1 MVRSRKS
8 NPGRAARH
16 GRTEQ
21 GISVMAE
28 DIETVRPKKRKKKNA
43 LKHGVYS
50 REVMLPG
57 EHTRDYDALAAEL
70 TEEWAPE
77 GLTERSLVDRLVG
90 LYWRKQRL
98 DRYEHAK
105 LQQRVQQIREDNV
118 SSREIQKLKAW
129 GPKFQDAASGEEVDE
144 ILCKL
149 NDVYDDYI
157 EEKVPYDEAPDAPP
171 RGPAI
176 ARVLADLPPLDRL
189 EGPAKFIALVNP
201 DLIESDLARSDRI
214 DETIDRT
221 IKRLMQVKTAK
232 QIFPNMRRNASAA
245 PKLIQVPALTDES
258 EQSSKLPDK
267 VEIPAKPMVN
277 LRMVSDGPFLRI
289 G

>member
-77 GLTERSLVDRLVG
+77 GLTERRGGGHHLVRARRRL
-90 LYWRKQRL
+90 WRL
-98 DRYEHAK
+98 H
-105 LQQRVQQIREDNV
+105 
-118 SSREIQKLKAW
+118 
-129 GPKFQDAASGEEVDE
+129 
-144 ILCKL
+144 
-149 NDVYDDYI
+149 
-157 EEKVPYDEAPDAPP
+157 
-171 RGPAI
+171 RG
-176 ARVLADLPPLDRL
+176 
-189 EGPAKFIALVNP
+189 KSAL
-201 DLIESDLARSDRI
+201 
-214 DETIDRT
+214 
-221 IKRLMQVKTAK
+221 
-232 QIFPNMRRNASAA
+232 
-245 PKLIQVPALTDES
+245 
-258 EQSSKLPDK
+258 
-267 VEIPAKPMVN
+267 
-277 LRMVSDGPFLRI
+277 
-289 G
+289 